1 MRPSLQW
8 QSGTGGTVSERQ
20 VLGSAVVS
28 SRTGTTTVT
37 TEAGFSP
44 KQFGQVAVSVALVVE
59 L

>member
-1 MRPSLQW
+1 M
-8 QSGTGGTVSERQ
+8 SERQ

-28 SRTGTTTVT
+28 SRTGTPTVT